1 MINTVQV
8 GKPIPTQDTHQ
19 SIARIPRV
27 DRRWGGIAE
36 AGPEHGTPGSVIGMH
51 AIVIREPG
59 GADVL
64 EWTRVPDPEPKPDEV
79 LIEVAASAVNR
90 ADVMQRMG
98 FYPPPADAPPYPG
111 LEVSGRITRLGA
123 DVPGLNAGDEVCAL
137 LAGGGY
143 AERVA
148 VPAAQVLPVPRG
160 VDVVEA
166 AGLPE
171 VACTVWSNVFM
182 LAGLRAGETL
192 LAHGGGSGI
201 GTFAIQLAKARGA
214 RVVTTV
220 GSPEK
225 AARCRE
231 LGADVTV
238 DYREEDFVDSGPYD
252 VILDLIGAKYLARN
266 VAALATGGR
275 LMVIGLQGGAKAEL
289 DLGRLLRK
297 RALVH
302 ATALRSRPAGEKAEI
317 VAGVREH
324 VWPLLES
331 GDVRPVIDRRFPMP
345 DASRAHELLE
355 ESGHVGKILLTV

>member
-1 MINTVQV
+1 
-8 GKPIPTQDTHQ
+8 
-19 SIARIPRV
+19 
-27 DRRWGGIAE
+27 
-36 AGPEHGTPGSVIGMH
+36 MH

-64 EWTRVPDPEPKPDEV
+64 EWTRVPDPEPGPGEV
-79 LIEVAASAVNR
+79 LVDVAASAVNR

-98 FYPPPADAPPYPG
+98 FYPPPAGAPPYPG
-111 LEVSGRITRLGA
+111 LEVSGRVAGLGA
-123 DVPGLNAGDEVCAL
+123 DVAGVSVGDEVCAL

-148 VPAAQVLPVPRG
+148 VPASQVLPVPRG
-160 VDVVEA
+160 VDVVDA

-171 VACTVWSNVFM
+171 VACTVWSNVVV
-182 LAGLRAGETL
+182 LGGLREGETL
-192 LAHGGGSGI
+192 LVHGGGSGI

-231 LGADVTV
+231 LGSDAAV
-238 DYREEDFVDSGPYD
+238 DYRKEDFVESGPYD

-266 VAALATGGR
+266 VEALATGGR

-289 DLGRLLRK
+289 DIGKLLRK

-302 ATALRSRPAGEKAEI
+302 ATTLRARPMEEKAEI

-331 GDVRPVIDRRFPMP
+331 GDVRPVVDRRFPMA
-345 DASRAHELLE
+345 DAARAHELLE

>member
-1 MINTVQV
+1 MLYW
-8 GKPIPTQDTHQ
+8 D
-19 SIARIPRV
+19 A
-27 DRRWGGIAE
+27 A
-36 AGPEHGTPGSVIGMH
+36 GSVAGMQ

-59 GADVL
+59 DPDVL
-64 EWTRVPDPEPKPDEV
+64 EWTKVPDPVPRPGEV

-98 FYPPPADAPPYPG
+98 FYPPPDGAPPYPG
-111 LEVSGRITRLGA
+111 LEVSGRVAELGA
-123 DVPGLNAGDEVCAL
+123 DVTGLAVGDEVCAL
-137 LAGGGY
+137 LSGGGY

-148 VPAAQVLPVPRG
+148 VPAGQVLPVPRG
-160 VDVVEA
+160 VDVVDA

-171 VACTVWSNVFM
+171 VACTVWSNLFM
-182 LAGLRAGETL
+182 HAALRAGETL
-192 LAHGGGSGI
+192 LVHGGGSGI
-201 GTFAIQLAKARGA
+201 GTFAIQLAKAHGV

-225 AARCRE
+225 AERCRE

-238 DYREEDFVDSGPYD
+238 NYREEDFVDSGPYD
-252 VILDLIGAKYLARN
+252 VILDLIGAKYLERN
-266 VAALATGGR
+266 VDALAVGGR

-289 DLGRLLRK
+289 DIGKLLRK

-302 ATALRSRPAGEKAEI
+302 ATALRSRPLAEKAGI
-317 VAGVREH
+317 VAGVREQ

-331 GDVRPVIDRRFPMP
+331 GDVRPVVDRRIPMAE
-345 DASRAHELLE
+345 ASRAHELLE

>member
-1 MINTVQV
+1 
-8 GKPIPTQDTHQ
+8 
-19 SIARIPRV
+19 
-27 DRRWGGIAE
+27 
-36 AGPEHGTPGSVIGMH
+36 MH

-59 GADVL
+59 GPGVL
-64 EWTRVPDPEPKPDEV
+64 EWTPVPDPEPGPGEV

-98 FYPPPADAPPYPG
+98 FYPPPSGAPPYPG
-111 LEVSGRITRLGA
+111 LEVSGRVAGLGA
-123 DVPGLNAGDEVCAL
+123 GVTGIGVGDEVCAL

-148 VPAAQVLPVPRG
+148 VPASQVLPVPRG
-160 VDVVEA
+160 VDVVDA

-171 VACTVWSNVFM
+171 VACTVWSNVVV
-182 LAGLRAGETL
+182 LGGLRAGETL
-192 LAHGGGSGI
+192 LVHGGGSGI

-231 LGADVTV
+231 LGADAAVN
-238 DYREEDFVDSGPYD
+238 YREEDFVDSGPYD

-266 VAALATGGR
+266 VEALATGGR

-289 DLGRLLRK
+289 DIGKLLRK

-302 ATALRSRPAGEKAEI
+302 ATTLRARPLEEKAEI

-324 VWPLLES
+324 VWPLLEA
-331 GDVRPVIDRRFPMP
+331 GDVRPVIDRRFPMA
-345 DASRAHELLE
+345 DAARAHDLLE

>member
-1 MINTVQV
+1 MIDTEQV
-8 GKPIPTQDTHQ
+8 RKMAPTQDTGVP
-19 SIARIPRV
+19 IPRIPGV
-27 DRRWGGIAE
+27 DRPWREEVRDGA
-36 AGPEHGTPGSVIGMH
+36 ALRAPGSVIGMH

-59 GADVL
+59 DADVL
-64 EWTRVPDPEPKPDEV
+64 EWTQVPDPAPKPGEV

-111 LEVSGRITRLGA
+111 LEVSGRIAEVGA
-123 DVPGLNAGDEVCAL
+123 DVTGLSAGDEVCAL
-137 LAGGGY
+137 LGGGGY

-148 VPAAQVLPVPRG
+148 APATQVLPVPRG

-171 VACTVWSNVFM
+171 VACTVWSNVHM
-182 LAGLRAGETL
+182 LAGLSEGETIL
-192 LAHGGGSGI
+192 VHGGGSGI
-201 GTFAIQLAKARGA
+201 GTFAIQLAKAHGA

-225 AARCRE
+225 ARKCLE
-231 LGADVTV
+231 LGADVAV
-238 DYREEDFVDSGPYD
+238 DYREDDFADSGPYD
-252 VILDLIGAKYLARN
+252 VILDLIGAKYLKRN
-266 VAALATGGR
+266 VDALAVGGR

-289 DLGRLLRK
+289 DIGALLRK

-302 ATALRSRPAGEKAEI
+302 ATTLRARPAEEKAEI
-317 VAGVREH
+317 VASVREH

-331 GDVRPVIDRRFPMP
+331 GKVRPVVDRRIPMAEA
-345 DASRAHELLE
+345 ASAHRLLE